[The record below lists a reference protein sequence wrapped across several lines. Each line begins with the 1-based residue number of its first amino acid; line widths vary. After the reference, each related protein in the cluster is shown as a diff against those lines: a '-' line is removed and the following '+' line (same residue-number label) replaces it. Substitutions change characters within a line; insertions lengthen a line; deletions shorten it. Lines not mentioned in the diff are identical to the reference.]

1 MRLTFEPAQ
10 VMALPGSRIV
20 GQDAALAQVEGLIRD
35 RTLRRRM
42 TNEWFLHN
50 RLAV

>member
-1 MRLTFEPAQ
+1 MRLTLEPAQ
-10 VMALPGSRIV
+10 VNALPGSRSV
-20 GQDAALAQVEGLIRD
+20 GRDAALAQVEGLIRD

-42 TNEWFLHN
+42 TSGWFLHN